1 MDEIKKEK
9 ILITVKTYPT
19 LSAKYGET
27 VCTAGL
33 REDGTW
39 VRIYPVPFRR
49 LDEKQRYKKFN
60 WIECVLQRNSKKD
73 FRPESYR
80 PVDPDNECQFEP
92 TGFVDTKNN
101 WRQRRNL
108 VLRKAVV
115 YTNMEELIKDAKNE
129 NKLTSLAV
137 FKPKQLL
144 GFETEK
150 TDPEWSEE
158 KLKKMREYN
167 GGQLDLF
174 SDEEWRKV
182 FKLVKKSSIQ
192 IFLSIQRLSEP
203 RETPGNYRLGNR
215 SSLLESHQIQQH
227 RNNSQ
232 KNKTKI
238 LH

>member
-1 MDEIKKEK
+1 MAKQYARQGSARTERGLEFIRF
-9 ILITVKTYPT
+9 
-19 LSAKYGET
+19 LSGVLMKSRDTKNSTGSNVFFRET
-27 VCTAGL
+27 
-33 REDGTW
+33 
-39 VRIYPVPFRR
+39 
-49 LDEKQRYKKFN
+49 Q
-60 WIECVLQRNSKKD
+60 KKD

-115 YTNMEELIKDAKNE
+115 YTNMEEPIKDAKNE

-150 TDPEWSEE
+150 TDSEWSEE

>member
-1 MDEIKKEK
+1 
-9 ILITVKTYPT
+9 VFFR
-19 LSAKYGET
+19 ET
-27 VCTAGL
+27 
-33 REDGTW
+33 
-39 VRIYPVPFRR
+39 
-49 LDEKQRYKKFN
+49 Q
-60 WIECVLQRNSKKD
+60 KKD

-115 YTNMEELIKDAKNE
+115 YTNMEEPIKDAKNE

-150 TDPEWSEE
+150 TDSEWSEE

-182 FKLVKKSSIQ
+182 FKLVKKVPFKFFYRFKDSQSRER
-192 IFLSIQRLSEP
+192 RLEIIDWEIGALYWNLMKSNDT
-203 RETPGNYRLGNR
+203 ETTLK
-215 SSLLESHQIQQH
+215 
-227 RNNSQ
+227 

-238 LH
+238 FH